1 LDISGGVVFNL
12 DSLAIIRA
20 AEIEN
25 VIPCFRQGARIL
37 EIGAG
42 TGQQALELSRRGFDI
57 NAIEIASSGYHE
69 ARIFPVSDY
78 DGQHIP
84 FADHSFDFVFSSNV
98 LEHVVDLP
106 GLNREIHRVLRP
118 GGFAVHVLPTHTWRF
133 WTTLTLIP
141 AGFQYIFAGPAAIA
155 AWPSAATKRSK
166 SLWYKLKR
174 FCGRH
179 GEHGNLLSEH
189 WLFHPI
195 RWRRAFRRDSF
206 EIVEEQP
213 VGIFHTGN
221 LLLGTSL
228 TIDRRKRL
236 ARILGSSCR
245 VYVLRSV
252 GR

>member
-1 LDISGGVVFNL
+1 MFNL

-20 AEIEN
+20 AEIEG
-25 VIPCFRQGARIL
+25 VVPYFRPGTQIL

-42 TGQQALELSRRGFDI
+42 TGQQALELARRGFDI
-57 NAIEIASSGYHE
+57 KAIEIASSSYRE
-69 ARIFPVSDY
+69 TRVFPVCDY

-84 FADHSFDFVFSSNV
+84 FSDHSFDFVFSSNV

-106 GLNREIHRVLRP
+106 ALDREIHRVLRP
-118 GGFAVHVLPTHTWRF
+118 GGLAVHVLPTHTWRI

-141 AGFQYIFAGPAAIA
+141 AGCQYLFAGPAAIA

-174 FCGRH
+174 FLGRH

-189 WLFHPI
+189 WLFHPN
-195 RWRRAFRRDSF
+195 RWRRAFRRDGF
-206 EIVEEQP
+206 EIVEERP
-213 VGIFHTGN
+213 LGIFHTGN

-228 TIDRRKRL
+228 SINGRKRL
-236 ARILGSSCR
+236 ARILGSACR
-245 VYVLRSV
+245 LYVLRSIDSLNSS
-252 GR
+252 